1 MESHV
6 SCIIAMQISSC
17 IFCRFQLGGIKF
29 GGRCG
34 STSPANP
41 IYTIFGS
48 EFGSV
53 FFFTQNN
60 LVVLR
65 DLILVPWDHKLGNAR
80 WI

>member
-1 MESHV
+1 M
-6 SCIIAMQISSC
+6 
-17 IFCRFQLGGIKF
+17 F

-53 FFFTQNN
+53 FFTQNN

-65 DLILVPWDHKLGNAR
+65 DSHTITVIFLEIWIALIYMRNREKAS
-80 WI
+80 I